1 MELANQQKEQNMMK
15 DFPLPVVA
23 VGPGSQPEEDEALQ
37 YMPLPSAM
45 MTFALPVIN
54 DEVDPLLMAEA
65 CAVVE
70 RLRDEMSATPLQSA
84 KVPTAELQDMDT
96 GVVRLLNE
104 TMGEGEVS
112 IAVRGSGQY
121 RIQETVFAGVWRVHE
136 FATDGRLIGDTL
148 MACAIPAMVKQWALD
163 GVSLECKIPEVGA
176 GLMNAPAV
184 LTEIVGKAKTFKPGD
199 GAHVVNLTLLPMSPE
214 DLDCLTQTLGV
225 GAVTILS
232 RGYGN
237 CRITSTKLPNV
248 WWVQYFNSMD
258 TLILNTIE
266 VSDVPEVALASQ
278 EDYEDSIE
286 RLGEWLQVMQT
297 TAKLD
302 D

>member
-1 MELANQQKEQNMMK
+1 MMK
-15 DFPLPVVA
+15 EFPLPVVA
-23 VGPGSQPEEDEALQ
+23 VGPGSQPQEDEALQ

-45 MTFALPVIN
+45 MTFALPVI
-54 DEVDPLLMAEA
+54 DEADPALMAAA

-70 RLRDEMSATPLQSA
+70 RLRDEMQATPLDSA
-84 KVPTAELQDMDT
+84 TIPTVELQAVDSE
-96 GVVRLLNE
+96 VVRLLNQ

-121 RIQETVFAGVWRVHE
+121 RIQETVFASVWRVHE
-136 FATDGRLIGDTL
+136 FATDGRLIGDTI
-148 MACAIPAMVKQWALD
+148 MACAIPPMVAQWAQD
-163 GVSLECKIPEVGA
+163 GVSLDCKIPEKDA

-184 LTEIVGKAKTFKPGD
+184 LTEIVGKAKAYKAGD
-199 GAHVVNLTLLPMSPE
+199 DAHVINLTLLPMSPE
-214 DLDCLTQTLGV
+214 DLECLTQTLGV

-237 CRITSTKLPNV
+237 CRITSTRLPNV

-266 VSDVPEVALASQ
+266 VSEVPEVALASS
-278 EDYEDSIE
+278 EDYEDSID
-286 RLGEWLQVMQT
+286 RLGEWLQVMQ
-297 TAKLD
+297 APESVG
-302 D
+302 

>member
-1 MELANQQKEQNMMK
+1 MMK

-23 VGPGSQPEEDEALQ
+23 IGPGSQPDEDEALQ
-37 YMPLPSAM
+37 YMPMPAAM
-45 MTFALPVIN
+45 STFEMPIPHDEADPQAL
-54 DEVDPLLMAEA
+54 A
-65 CAVVE
+65 AVCDMVE
-70 RLRDEMSATPLQSA
+70 RLRTQMQAAAPDAADMP
-84 KVPTAELQDMDT
+84 VIELQDMEPA
-96 GVVRLLNE
+96 VVRLLNQ

-112 IAVRGSGQY
+112 IAVRGLGQY

-136 FATDGRLIGDTL
+136 YATDGRMIRDTL
-148 MACAIPAMVKQWALD
+148 MACAIPPQVRQWALD
-163 GVSLECKIPEVGA
+163 GVALECDIPEQKA

-184 LTEIVGKAKTFKPGD
+184 LTEIVAKARTYQPGD

-214 DLDCLTQTLGV
+214 DLDCLTQTLGL

-237 CRITSTKLPNV
+237 CRITSTRLSNV

-266 VSDVPEVALASQ
+266 VGGVPEVALASS

-286 RLGEWLQVMQT
+286 RLGEWLQVMQAT
-297 TAKLD
+297 END
-302 D
+302 

>member
-1 MELANQQKEQNMMK
+1 MMK
-15 DFPLPVVA
+15 EFPLPVVA

-54 DEVDPLLMAEA
+54 DEADPALMAAA

-70 RLRDEMSATPLQSA
+70 RLRDEMQATPLDSA
-84 KVPTAELQDMDT
+84 TIPTVELQDMDT
-96 GVVRLLNE
+96 EVVRLLNQ

-121 RIQETVFAGVWRVHE
+121 RIQETVFASVWRVHE
-136 FATDGRLIGDTL
+136 FATDGRLIGDTI
-148 MACAIPAMVKQWALD
+148 MACAIPPMVTRWAQD
-163 GVSLECKIPEVGA
+163 GVSLECGIPEKAA

-184 LTEIVGKAKTFKPGD
+184 LTEIVGKAGAYKAGD
-199 GAHVVNLTLLPMSPE
+199 GAHVINLTLLPMSPE
-214 DLDCLTQTLGV
+214 DLECLTQTLGV

-237 CRITSTKLPNV
+237 CRITSTRLPNV

-266 VSDVPEVALASQ
+266 VSDVPEVAQASS

-286 RLGEWLQVMQT
+286 RLGEWLQVMQAT
-297 TAKLD
+297 GKAD
-302 D
+302 

>member
-1 MELANQQKEQNMMK
+1 MMK
-15 DFPLPVVA
+15 EFPLPVVA
-23 VGPGSQPEEDEALQ
+23 VGPGSQPEEDESLQ
-37 YMPLPSAM
+37 YLPLPSAM

-54 DEVDPLLMAEA
+54 DEADPALMAEA
-65 CAVVE
+65 CRIVE
-70 RLRDEMSATPLQSA
+70 RLRDEMQATPLDSA
-84 KVPTAELQDMDT
+84 TIPTMELQGMDAD
-96 GVVRLLNE
+96 VVRLLNQ

-148 MACAIPAMVKQWALD
+148 MACAIPPMVEQWAQD
-163 GVSLECKIPEVGA
+163 GVSLECSIPQQQA

-184 LTEIVGKAKTFKPGD
+184 LTEIVGKAKGYKAGD
-199 GAHVVNLTLLPMSPE
+199 AAHVINLTLLPMSPE
-214 DLDCLTQTLGV
+214 DIDCLTQTLGA

-237 CRITSTKLPNV
+237 CRITSTRLPHV

-258 TLILNTIE
+258 TLILNTVE
-266 VSDVPEVALASQ
+266 VGGVPEVAQAST
-278 EDYEDSIE
+278 EDYEDSME
-286 RLGEWLQVMQT
+286 RLGEWLQVMQAT
-297 TAKLD
+297 ENVD

>member
-1 MELANQQKEQNMMK
+1 MMK
-15 DFPLPVVA
+15 EFPLPVVA

-54 DEVDPLLMAEA
+54 DEADPALMAAA
-65 CAVVE
+65 CEVVE
-70 RLRDEMSATPLQSA
+70 RLRDEMQATPLDSA
-84 KVPTAELQDMDT
+84 TIPTVELQDMDAE
-96 GVVRLLNE
+96 VVRLLNQ

-121 RIQETVFAGVWRVHE
+121 RIQETVFASVWRVHE
-136 FATDGRLIGDTL
+136 FATDGRLIGDTII
-148 MACAIPAMVKQWALD
+148 ACAIPPMVTRWAQD
-163 GVSLECKIPEVGA
+163 GVSLECKIPEKDA

-184 LTEIVGKAKTFKPGD
+184 LTEIVGKAKGYKAGD
-199 GAHVVNLTLLPMSPE
+199 GAHVINLTLLPMSPD
-214 DLDCLTQTLGV
+214 DLECLTQTLGV

-237 CRITSTKLPNV
+237 CRITSTRLPNV

-266 VSDVPEVALASQ
+266 VSDVPEVAQASS

-286 RLGEWLQVMQT
+286 RLGEWLQVMQV
-297 TAKLD
+297 AGKVD
-302 D
+302 

>member
-1 MELANQQKEQNMMK
+1 MK
-15 DFPLPVVA
+15 DFPIPVVA

-45 MTFALPVIN
+45 MTFALPVLN
-54 DEVDPLLMAEA
+54 EEADPALMAAA

-70 RLRDEMSATPLQSA
+70 QLRAKMSAAPLGSRS
-84 KVPTAELQDMDT
+84 VPVIELLDMQPE
-96 GVVRLLNE
+96 VVQLLNQ

-112 IAVRGSGQY
+112 ISVRGSSAY
-121 RIQETVFAGVWRVHE
+121 RIQETVFAGVWRLHE
-136 FATDGRLIGDTL
+136 FAADGRLTRDAI
-148 MACAIPAMVKQWALD
+148 MACAIPPIVTQWAKED
-163 GVSLECKIPEVGA
+163 VSLDCTLPEKTPGI
-176 GLMNAPAV
+176 MNALSV
-184 LTEIVGKAKTFKPGD
+184 LTEVVGKAGTYKPGD
-199 GAHVVNLTLLPMSPE
+199 AAHVVNLTLLPMSPE
-214 DLDCLTQTLGV
+214 DMECLPQTLGV

-237 CRITSTKLPNV
+237 CRITSTLLPNV

-266 VSDVPEVALASQ
+266 VSEVPEVALASQ

-286 RLGEWLQVMQT
+286 RLGEWLGVMQEPL
-297 TAKLD
+297 KLD
-302 D
+302 A